1 VAKNKVGIEIPEEI
15 KGYRS
20 GFKGYAGAFETE
32 ATGTTKVKKIRTSK
46 PGQSKLL
53 SSLEEAIKK
62 SGLEDGMTISFHHH
76 LRNGDFVLNKVM
88 KVIAE
93 MGIKDLTVAASSLTK
108 AHEPLLGHIRNGV
121 VSGLE
126 TSGLRGQIAEEMSR
140 NAIMDKPI
148 IFRSHGAR
156 ARAIEAGELAID
168 VAFIAAPT
176 CDPMGN
182 MNGREGENA
191 FGSMGYPQSDAE
203 HANCVIAV
211 TDNIQPF
218 PLQTISIPMTNVDYV
233 VEIDKIGDPSKI
245 ATGATRI
252 TSNPKDLFIAE
263 QAAKVLI
270 ASGEIKEG
278 FSFQAGS
285 GGPSLAVCKFMREY
299 MLENKITGSF
309 SSGGVVQVG
318 VDFLE
323 EGLFKTLLDVQ
334 TFDGGAAAS
343 LLRNSN
349 HVEMSATMY
358 ANPHNKGCVAHQLD
372 VMILS
377 ATEIDTNFNINSLTA
392 STGMIMG
399 AIGGAQDTAAGAG
412 LTVVVAPSM
421 RGRLPIVMDK
431 VTNVVTPGDTIDIL
445 VTERGVCVNPRRT
458 DLIEKFEAA
467 GIELKDI
474 VALKEEVESFTGKPT
489 KNEYTDKIVGVIEY
503 RDGTVIDVIRQI
515 KTKKA

>member
-1 VAKNKVGIEIPEEI
+1 MSINKVGIEIPQEI
-15 KGYRS
+15 KGYRKD
-20 GFKGYAGAFETE
+20 FKAYAGAFETE
-32 ATGTTKVKKIRTSK
+32 PTAITKTKKIRSSK
-46 PGQSKLL
+46 PGDGKIIEN
-53 SSLEEAIKK
+53 LEEAIRK
-62 SGLEDGMTISFHHH
+62 SGLQDGMTISFHHH

-88 KVIAE
+88 DVIAK

-108 AHEPLLGHIRNGV
+108 AHEPLLAHIKNGV

-126 TSGLRGQIAEEMSR
+126 TSGLRGLIAEEMSR

-156 ARAIEAGELAID
+156 ARAIESGELSID
-168 VAFIAAPT
+168 VAFVAAPE

-182 MNGREGENA
+182 MNGRNGENA
-191 FGSMGYPQSDAE
+191 FGAMGYPQADAE
-203 HANCVIAV
+203 YAECVIAV

-285 GGPSLAVCKFMREY
+285 GGPSLAVCKFMREH
-299 MLENKITGSF
+299 MIENNITGSF

-343 LLRNSN
+343 LVRNPN

-358 ANPHNKGCVAHQLD
+358 ANPHNKGCAAHQLD

-412 LTVVVAPSM
+412 LTLVVAPSM

-431 VTNVVTPGDTIDIL
+431 VTNVVTPGDTIDVL
-445 VTERGVCVNPRRT
+445 VTERGVCVNPLRS
-458 DLIEKFEAA
+458 DLIEKFTGA
-467 GIELKDI
+467 GIVLKDI
-474 VALKEEVESFTGKPT
+474 KELKEEVEALTGKPA